1 MSQQPPP
8 PWPPGPPPPP
18 PPPLEVPPTP
28 GVLAPPTPDD
38 ESPPQRFETPAPR
51 DVEPAPPG
59 AGVVAPQPPGGPDGP
74 RPGAPSAARAF
85 GRTPPAPRR
94 SRRGVLI
101 AAIVVLVALLA
112 GGGGTAALLL
122 TRSHAT
128 PTPTTPSASTAPST
142 SLEPTTAP
150 IANGVAYTDP
160 DKYWSARFD
169 GTPTYHT
176 AQQSTPVG
184 QVPYLYA
191 EFVGPG
197 VDQVVGVLVFSPG
210 TGFDAQK
217 GLQGIAD
224 SSGGTVVSSSA
235 ATFQGYPSLQG
246 LINLA
251 GDYLKVQLVHV
262 GNLAY
267 IMGTAGAANPPSD
280 FERFVATVRLAP
292 H

>member
-1 MSQQPPP
+1 M
-8 PWPPGPPPPP
+8 
-18 PPPLEVPPTP
+18 
-28 GVLAPPTPDD
+28 
-38 ESPPQRFETPAPR
+38 
-51 DVEPAPPG
+51 
-59 AGVVAPQPPGGPDGP
+59 
-74 RPGAPSAARAF
+74 
-85 GRTPPAPRR
+85 
-94 SRRGVLI
+94 
-101 AAIVVLVALLA
+101 LVLLA
-112 GGGGTAALLL
+112 GGGGTAAVLL
-122 TRSHAT
+122 THSKSA
-128 PTPTTPSASTAPST
+128 PTAKNPSTSAAPST
-142 SLEPTTAP
+142 SLAP
-150 IANGVAYTDP
+150 APAATGVDYADP

-176 AQQSTPVG
+176 AQQATPVG

-197 VDQVVGVLVFSPG
+197 IDQVVGVLVFSPG

-246 LINLA
+246 VINLA
-251 GDYLKVQLVHV
+251 GDYLKVQLVHT

-267 IMGTAGAANPPSD
+267 IMGTAGAVNPPSD
-280 FERFVATVRLAP
+280 FDRFIATVHLTP